1 MIDIAIWNIYQHLQ
15 HITRNRYDDD
25 NDCDDDDDVAD
36 DDDNHDLVVPVLF
49 NII

>member
-25 NDCDDDDDVAD
+25 NDDSDDDDVAAAD
-36 DDDNHDLVVPVLF
+36 DDHDLVVYVLF